1 MKILLVST
9 QDYIH
14 HPLPS
19 RHHHIFEE
27 LAKRH
32 EVHVPHFHL
41 HEGKARKTRLHV
53 HEATMFNVNDP
64 ALPYILN
71 ALYHYQI
78 FKKIIREEKIDV
90 VVAAHVLAGLAA
102 VKAAKKYNVPV
113 LFDLK
118 DWFPDSA
125 AAYYKNPFLKYVLEK
140 GVWWITK
147 HALDGA
153 DMITT
158 VSPNLVDKLRGLGYR
173 PKLIINGVDTNVFK
187 PMDIV
192 AAKKYND
199 YYQTDFV
206 IGFCGAIE
214 RWYELKGVITN
225 VAELMHENKNVKL
238 LIVGTSLFTNYEDEL
253 KELVQKLDIVA
264 QVRFEGLREYK
275 AQPQYI
281 AAMDVCL
288 IPLVPKKWKNIAAP
302 NKYFEYTACGKPILS
317 SYIPALENAPNVM
330 FYGDWGEFKCVLGKL
345 AKKC

>member
-41 HEGKARKTRLHV
+41 HTGNPRETRLHV
-53 HEATMFNVNDP
+53 HEATMFNIKDP
-64 ALPYILN
+64 VLHYVLN
-71 ALYHYQI
+71 APYHYHV
-78 FKKIIREEKIDV
+78 FKQIIRDEKIDV

-125 AAYYKNPFLKYVLEK
+125 AAYYKNSFMKYVLEK
-140 GVWWITK
+140 GVWWILK
-147 HALDGA
+147 H
-153 DMITT
+153 
-158 VSPNLVDKLRGLGYR
+158 R
-173 PKLIINGVDTNVFK
+173 PKLITNGVDTNVFK
-187 PMDIV
+187 QMDMRN
-192 AAKKYND
+192 AKEQIGYV
-199 YYQTDFV
+199 QTDFV

-214 RWYELKGVITN
+214 RWYDLKHVISC
-225 VAELMHENKNVKL
+225 VADLTEENENVKL

-253 KELVQKLDIVA
+253 KELAHDLNIEDK
-264 QVRFEGLREYK
+264 VRFEGLCEYET
-275 AQPQYI
+275 QPRYI

-288 IPLVPKKWKNIAAP
+288 IPLASKEWKNIAAP

-317 SYIPALENAPNVM
+317 SLIPALEDAPNVM
-330 FYGDWGEFKCVLGKL
+330 FYADWSEFKCVLGEL
-345 AKKC
+345 TKKC